1 MSFIL
6 DGLETESYDRV
17 YPDGVLLRRIAGY
30 FRPLR
35 RRMAAVAL
43 ALFAG
48 SLAGAAAPVL
58 AAKLIDLV
66 AARPGLG
73 VAAAAA
79 LGIALLGAGG
89 WLFGYMHE
97 KLIALVVGDVVYRVR
112 TDVFGRTLEHDL
124 SFFDEHSSG
133 RIVSRIG
140 QDTQAF
146 SDVVS
151 LAADFS
157 SQILMVLLLTVWLFR
172 IDFPL
177 TLLLIAMTPVAVV
190 VALSFRRVARRVTL
204 EAKRANA
211 EINAQVQESVAG
223 IMVAKSFRKE
233 SSLFSAFL
241 TNNALSYRVG
251 LRRGIVLNTIFP
263 VVGFAAG
270 AANAALAYAGG
281 RAALSGGMSVGDWY
295 LFMQAVSFY
304 WWPLLNIASFW
315 SQFQDGLSAA
325 ERVFSL
331 IDRKPRV
338 RQTGGDVPPRLTGR
352 VEMRNLCFS
361 YNSQET
367 VLENFSLTIEP
378 GENLA
383 IVGHTGAGKSSIA
396 RLIARFYEF
405 QRGELLVDGRDI
417 RSLDLAAYR
426 RMIGYVPQDPFLFTG
441 TVRDNIRYGR
451 IDASDEQIL
460 SAAARLGRGD
470 WLEDLADGLDTRV
483 GERGGNISYGQ
494 RQLVTLA
501 RVLLKNP
508 AIFLLDE
515 ATAGVDPFTEAQ
527 IQEGLRTVM
536 RGRTAVV
543 IAHRLS
549 TVREADRIIVLDRG
563 GIMEEGSH
571 RELLKKGGS
580 YAELYNTYFRHQSL
594 EYVEKSRTE

>member
-1 MSFIL
+1 
-6 DGLETESYDRV
+6 
-17 YPDGVLLRRIAGY
+17 
-30 FRPLR
+30 
-35 RRMAAVAL
+35 
-43 ALFAG
+43 
-48 SLAGAAAPVL
+48 
-58 AAKLIDLV
+58 
-66 AARPGLG
+66 
-73 VAAAAA
+73 
-79 LGIALLGAGG
+79 
-89 WLFGYMHE
+89 
-97 KLIALVVGDVVYRVR
+97 
-112 TDVFGRTLEHDL
+112 
-124 SFFDEHSSG
+124 
-133 RIVSRIG
+133 
-140 QDTQAF
+140 
-146 SDVVS
+146 
-151 LAADFS
+151 
-157 SQILMVLLLTVWLFR
+157 
-172 IDFPL
+172 
-177 TLLLIAMTPVAVV
+177 
-190 VALSFRRVARRVTL
+190 
-204 EAKRANA
+204 
-211 EINAQVQESVAG
+211 
-223 IMVAKSFRKE
+223 
-233 SSLFSAFL
+233 
-241 TNNALSYRVG
+241 
-251 LRRGIVLNTIFP
+251 
-263 VVGFAAG
+263 
-270 AANAALAYAGG
+270 
-281 RAALSGGMSVGDWY
+281 
-295 LFMQAVSFY
+295 VSFY

>member
-89 WLFGYMHE
+89 WLFGYLHE